1 MNPSMCP
8 DCGAEL
14 STKSTRIHNAYLLR
28 RKTCSKRCSKVRYST
43 IEIDHN
49 RFVELTRTTTEE
61 RRAFRQLA
69 RLAKELSTLLGL
81 CEEGD
86 MNACNSLVETE
97 RKIAQQV
104 ERREKSA
111 A

>member
-1 MNPSMCP
+1 MNPSKCP

-14 STKSTRIHNAYLLR
+14 SVTSTKVHNAYLLR
-28 RKTCSKRCSKVRYST
+28 RKQCSRASCETLCTT

-49 RFVELTRTTTEE
+49 RFVELTRTTAEE

-69 RLAKELSTLLGL
+69 RLAKELSTLLTL

-86 MNACNSLVETE
+86 INACDSLVETE